1 MKSYG
6 ITIAPQAKKQIE
18 GLPSNIKS
26 RIGNVLINVLVK
38 DPFIGKALK
47 AQLKG
52 LYSYRVGDYRIIY
65 NVVRDELV
73 IQVIKVMHRREV
85 YR

>member
-1 MKSYG
+1 MKRYK
-6 ITIAPQAKKQIE
+6 ITIAPIAKKQIDS
-18 GLPSNIKS
+18 LPENIKS
-26 RIGNVLINVLVK
+26 RIGNVLITTLAI
-38 DPFIGKALK
+38 DPFKGKALK

-52 LYSYRVGDYRIIY
+52 LYSYRVGDCRIIY
-65 NVVRDELV
+65 SVVRHELT

>member
-1 MKSYG
+1 MSYYK
-6 ITIAPQAKKQIE
+6 ITIAPTAKKQIDS
-18 GLPSNIKS
+18 LPENIKS
-26 RIGNVLINVLVK
+26 RIGNVLIVILAA
-38 DPFIGKALK
+38 DPFKGKALK

-65 NVVRDELV
+65 GIVKHELI

>member
-1 MKSYG
+1 MRDYG
-6 ITIAPQAKKQIE
+6 IIIASRAKKQIE
-18 GLPSNIKS
+18 GLPFNIKS
-26 RIGNVLINVLVK
+26 RIGNVLIDVLAK

-65 NVVRDELV
+65 SIVRQELI
-73 IQVIKVMHRREV
+73 IQAVKVMHRREA